1 MSSNHSNS
9 HHGHTSHASSHA
21 NRRKGHRHSNHD
33 SSYTTEYYFPTLPL
47 SLDEIYDRAAKFTD
61 KLLARPIFGAEDSDE
76 EAGDSVAALPSS
88 FHQSSLINSRKRQSI
103 APNGNHGN
111 ERSSS
116 WPRNPDSSPGGKRS
130 LHPEGPRR
138 MSVVPNIGGIPGGGH
153 HHGSEV
159 DSGISGHTR
168 HGSLLQQTEID
179 RYS

>member
-1 MSSNHSNS
+1 MSSNHTS
-9 HHGHTSHASSHA
+9 HHGHASHA
-21 NRRKGHRHSNHD
+21 NRRKGHRHTNHD
-33 SSYTTEYYFPTLPL
+33 SLYTTEYHFPTLPL

-61 KLLARPIFGAEDSDE
+61 KLLARPIFIAEDSDE

-103 APNGNHGN
+103 APTGGVSNGNHGN

-116 WPRNPDSSPGGKRS
+116 WPRNPDSSTGGKRS

-138 MSVVPNIGGIPGGGH
+138 MSHVPNMGGIPGGGH
-153 HHGSEV
+153 HGNEV
-159 DSGISGHTR
+159 ESGISGHTR